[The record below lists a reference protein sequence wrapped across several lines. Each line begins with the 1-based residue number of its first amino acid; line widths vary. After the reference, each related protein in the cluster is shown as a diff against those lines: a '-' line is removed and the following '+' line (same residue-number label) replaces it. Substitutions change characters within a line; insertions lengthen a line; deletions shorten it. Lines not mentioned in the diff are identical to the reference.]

1 MNNTRKILA
10 ILLAVVLV
18 LALSVSV
25 FADEPTK
32 NDSITV
38 NGTKVGDFKLKG
50 GTETKV
56 TISDC
61 AVVAGW
67 NRAYWKTTSSGY
79 WANIDWHK
87 FELKPPPKGLT
98 MLIR

>member
-38 NGTKVGDFKLKG
+38 NGTKVGETYKLYKMFDLIVND
-50 GTETKV
+50 E
-56 TISDC
+56 
-61 AVVAGW
+61 
-67 NRAYWKTTSSGY
+67 
-79 WANIDWHK
+79 AN
-87 FELKPPPKGLT
+87 PT
-98 MLIR
+98 A